1 MAEPQPASLETKLM
15 LADVAYS
22 CAMDTRNKA
31 LRYPAGDPQGQEL
44 WDIGTQL
51 LQATRDFL
59 IRVRASV
66 PLQMEEESKESAI

>member
-1 MAEPQPASLETKLM
+1 MAQPASLDTKLM
-15 LADVAYS
+15 LADAAYTV
-22 CAMDTRNKA
+22 AMDTRNKA

-59 IRVRASV
+59 IRVRASEPV
-66 PLQMEEESKESAI
+66 EEEHKCD

>member
-1 MAEPQPASLETKLM
+1 MAQPQPASLDSKLM
-15 LADVAYS
+15 LANVAYS
-22 CAMDTRNKA
+22 VAMDTRNTA

-59 IRVRASV
+59 IRVRASEPV
-66 PLQMEEESKESAI
+66 QEEERKESAI

>member
-1 MAEPQPASLETKLM
+1 MAQPASLDTKLM
-15 LADVAYS
+15 LADVAYTV
-22 CAMDTRNKA
+22 AMDTRNKA

-59 IRVRASV
+59 IRVQASV
-66 PLQMEEESKESAI
+66 SQVEEERKDECH